1 MDKDNKI
8 NNVENL
14 HDEDQDEIERNE
26 LEIDYE
32 DQD

>member
-26 LEIDYE
+26 LEIE
-32 DQD
+32 DE

>member
-26 LEIDYE
+26 LEIDDE
-32 DQD
+32 

>member
-26 LEIDYE
+26 LEIDDE
-32 DQD
+32 D